1 MAAKKGNQHASEQP
15 DSLALLVQE
24 LAKMREDAAKR
35 DAEHKDEIAKLN
47 AEHKEETKQ
56 LRQESASLNETVKQF
71 QTMIFGSSSEKSK
84 YKQVAGQLALEFLG
98 DSLRVEDAVPEPTIE
113 ELLPEQE
120 TEQTKPKAPK
130 KPRSKRADLI
140 STDVPREK
148 RVIPLSEEQSTCDEC
163 GAELSHLGEEFDH
176 SEVEIVPAQVKV
188 IDYYRETA
196 ICKKCKK
203 NGNTQL
209 KKSTPP
215 MTLLAHSLASP
226 VMVAYII
233 YMKYVN
239 AVPLNRMEADF
250 IRMGIRLDRSVQAN
264 WVNTCVLTYLKP
276 LFDYLYEELMKRE
289 VLMSDETTCQVHREK
304 DKKNQ
309 SKSFMWLYRSGEDGL
324 PPIILFEYQ
333 PGRNGEYA
341 ERFLADFSRYHH
353 CDGYSGY
360 NGVSNV
366 TRIACLAHIRRKFVD
381 AIPADRTG
389 NKLSSAEEGV
399 LFCNKLFSLE
409 REYKEKPPEDL
420 KETRLKYSKP
430 VLEAFWKWLD
440 KQDPPGGSNLYKAV
454 NYARNQKEYMNNF
467 LLDGHLSI
475 SNALSENT
483 IRPYTEHVLT
493 EMQGYNGKP
502 DGIERFQPWN
512 KEIQQLCGSK
522 PIKNG

>member
-1 MAAKKGNQHASEQP
+1 
-15 DSLALLVQE
+15 
-24 LAKMREDAAKR
+24 
-35 DAEHKDEIAKLN
+35 
-47 AEHKEETKQ
+47 
-56 LRQESASLNETVKQF
+56 
-71 QTMIFGSSSEKSK
+71 
-84 YKQVAGQLALEFLG
+84 
-98 DSLRVEDAVPEPTIE
+98 
-113 ELLPEQE
+113 
-120 TEQTKPKAPK
+120 
-130 KPRSKRADLI
+130 
-140 STDVPREK
+140 
-148 RVIPLSEEQSTCDEC
+148 
-163 GAELSHLGEEFDH
+163 
-176 SEVEIVPAQVKV
+176 
-188 IDYYRETA
+188 
-196 ICKKCKK
+196 
-203 NGNTQL
+203 
-209 KKSTPP
+209 

-250 IRMGIRLDRSVQAN
+250 IRMGIRLDQPVQAN

-309 SKSFMWLYRSGEDGL
+309 SKSFMWLYRSDEDGL

-341 ERFLADFSRYHH
+341 ERFLADFSGYHH

-381 AIPADRTG
+381 AIPADRTR

-467 LLDGHLSI
+467 LLDGRLSI
-475 SNALSENT
+475 SNALSENA
-483 IRPYTEHVLT
+483 IRPYTLIRKNSLFHDTPKGATASAIACSLIEIAKASNLDVLKYLEHVLT
-493 EMQGYNGKP
+493 EMRGYNGNP
-502 DGIERFQPWN
+502 DGIERFAPWN